1 MSKDINYFWR
11 ILATGFCFT
20 VFGLGG
26 LLLSLVVYPLQ
37 KILIVDKAQQ
47 KVIARHTVHH
57 TFRMFVSLMSLLGV
71 TRFDLAQAEQLK
83 NIEGQLVLANHP
95 SLIDVVVLISYI
107 PNADCVVKTNLFS
120 NFFLRGVFKNTGYI
134 SNGDPE
140 GLLEECKN
148 TLSKGNNLIVFPQGT
163 RTKVGEKL
171 KFKRGAANIAVRC
184 QASISA
190 VILSMEPSTLTKSEP
205 WYKVP
210 ATKAQFTARLV
221 QGGPIVPGFDE
232 SNISKLVR
240 QYNRELECFFEKE
253 ISRNE

>member
-47 KVIARHTVHH
+47 KVVARHTVHH
-57 TFRMFVSLMSLLGV
+57 TFRMFVSLMSILGV

-221 QGGPIVPGFDE
+221 QGGPVVPSFDE